1 MRRRLWFGDILF
13 KLTMTN
19 DATVV
24 LAVVIF
30 DMIIVVNKETQKN
43 IKVASSRQFL
53 TALQHDILALVP
65 MTEKV
70 TSQLIDFDRKII
82 TSLHL
87 FRRLLRM
94 YLLIIRDR
102 LLYLE
107 EREKKI
113 IKKLCYVS
121 ALPKY
126 FI

>member
-30 DMIIVVNKETQKN
+30 DMIIVVNKKTHKN

>member
-30 DMIIVVNKETQKN
+30 DMIIVVNKETHKN

-107 EREKKI
+107 EREKKS
-113 IKKLCYVS
+113 LRNS
-121 ALPKY
+121 AMYSPS
-126 FI
+126 

>member
-30 DMIIVVNKETQKN
+30 DMIIVVNKETHKN

-113 IKKLCYVS
+113 IKKLCYLTFLIKV
-121 ALPKY
+121 
-126 FI
+126 

>member
-1 MRRRLWFGDILF
+1 M
-13 KLTMTN
+13 K
-19 DATVV
+19 
-24 LAVVIF
+24 
-30 DMIIVVNKETQKN
+30 
-43 IKVASSRQFL
+43 SRQFL

>member
-1 MRRRLWFGDILF
+1 
-13 KLTMTN
+13 MTN

-30 DMIIVVNKETQKN
+30 DMIIVVNKETHKN

-107 EREKKI
+107 ERERKKS
-113 IKKLCYVS
+113 LRNS
-121 ALPKY
+121 AMYQPFLSIL
-126 FI
+126 FDLLNQSLNI

>member
-30 DMIIVVNKETQKN
+30 DMIIVVNKKTHKN

-121 ALPKY
+121 APS
-126 FI
+126 

>member
-30 DMIIVVNKETQKN
+30 DMIIVVNKETHKN

>member
-30 DMIIVVNKETQKN
+30 DMIIVVNKKTHKN

-94 YLLIIRDR
+94 YLLITRDR

-121 ALPKY
+121 APS
-126 FI
+126 